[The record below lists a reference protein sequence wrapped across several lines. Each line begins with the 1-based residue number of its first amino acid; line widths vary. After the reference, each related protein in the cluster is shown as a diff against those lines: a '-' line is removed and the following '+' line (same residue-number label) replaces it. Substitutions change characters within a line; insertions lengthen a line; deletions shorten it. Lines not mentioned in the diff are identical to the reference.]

1 MTRIS
6 LIKCLC
12 DETNEALKDLLL
24 PVKPQKE
31 NPRPA
36 PRCPEVHPMHL
47 PDSKSYKDK
56 APYVIHQ
63 LITGKDFQRDGDDP
77 ESTSVIRSVFAVYA
91 PAEDEG
97 GLSLLNLIERLRIH
111 LLKEIVIGKRFMLDM
126 NEGIEMLIYPDNTAP
141 FFAGEMS
148 TVWKGAPIE
157 REVHAPW
164 RK

>member
-6 LIKCLC
+6 LLECLR

-36 PRCPEVHPMHL
+36 PRCPEVHLMRL
-47 PDSKSYKDK
+47 PDSKSCESK

-63 LITGKDFQRDGDDP
+63 LITAKDIGRDGEDP
-77 ESTSVIRSVFAVYA
+77 ESASVIRSVCSVYA

-97 GLSLLNLIERLRIH
+97 GLSLLNLMERLRIH
-111 LLKEIVIGKRFMLDM
+111 LLKKIVIGKRFMLDM
-126 NEGIEMLIYPDNTAP
+126 NEGIEMLVYPDNTAP
-141 FFAGEMS
+141 FFAGEMAS
-148 TVWKGAPIE
+148 VWKGPAIE